1 MGLGTSAI
9 EAGKAYVRLYTDSS
23 EYVKGL
29 RSAEAKLNAFANNI
43 GSLGARMTAFASMA
57 ALPIALSAKTF
68 ANFQDQMLAV
78 KAAANATGDE
88 FQRLY
93 DQAKKLGATT
103 SFTAAE
109 VGAGQL
115 GLAKAGFGP
124 AEIEAAIPAVL
135 NLARATGTELATAT
149 EIATGSL
156 RAFNLEAKEMPRV
169 VDVLTAAANASDA
182 GIEDIGEAMK
192 IAAPV
197 AKEYGLTLEQTAKS
211 LGVLA
216 NLQIKGTM
224 AGTSLRQIMLQLADP
239 KVQERL
245 RGMGIEVLDASK
257 NLRPLGDVM
266 VEIGKKMAGMGTGER
281 LALGKELFDQRAI
294 SAGLVL
300 STQKFDELSDA
311 IDNAAGIASRTAKTM
326 DSGLGGM
333 FRILMSAVE
342 GVQIALGEG
351 LTETLTKWGTTA
363 TDVAG
368 SVQKWIQNNRSLV
381 NILTTMIAAVGT
393 AGIALIAFG
402 AAAKGAAIAVGATTL
417 AIGVL
422 NKSLTLL
429 AAHPVVATVLLAV
442 AAYEALG
449 TWIDASA
456 ASAINASYALDK
468 LAGAQV
474 AADAS
479 STELR
484 VALQE
489 RMDTMQRLAD
499 AIKAVADSWMTA
511 SKKESMIAD
520 LSAELQT
527 AKDEANA
534 LLDRLKQIKTTKESN
549 TDDTVEVMND
559 ELRYKRPPKE
569 TDVEEMITAEQE
581 KRLQTLQD
589 QIKEQGIRN
598 WRAGYFGD
606 DPKFADKEEQEMLIE
621 LERKKELR
629 DANGNP
635 AITDMINKLYDAKLR
650 FVEYESE
657 ARQFEPEPFG
667 TTSAEEAWR
676 MGLGTKTDTAAEKT
690 AKATEKTA
698 KATEETVKEIK
709 NVGRAISASGK
720 MTG

>member
-1 MGLGTSAI
+1 MGIGTSAI
-9 EAGKAYVRLYTDSS
+9 EAGRAYVRLYTDSS

-29 RSAEAKLNAFANNI
+29 RGAEAKLKAFANNI

-78 KAAANATGDE
+78 KAAAGATADE

-266 VEIGKKMAGMGTGER
+266 VEIGKKMAGLGTGER

-300 STQKFDELSDA
+300 STHKFDALSDA
-311 IDNAAGIASRTAKTM
+311 IDKAAGIADRTAKIM
-326 DSGLGGM
+326 DSGLGGA
-333 FRILMSAVE
+333 FRIMMSAIE
-342 GVQIALGEG
+342 GVQIAIGES
-351 LTETLTKWGTTA
+351 LTQLLTRWGTTV
-363 TDVAG
+363 TDAADAVR
-368 SVQKWIQNNRSLV
+368 KWIDEHKQLV
-381 NILTTMIAAVGT
+381 VGITVLITAVG
-393 AGIALIAFG
+393 AFG
-402 AAAKGAAIAVGATTL
+402 AALAALGIAASGIAGLAGLAAMLTSAWPVILGVGA
-417 AIGVL
+417 
-422 NKSLTLL
+422 
-429 AAHPVVATVLLAV
+429 AV
-442 AAYEALG
+442 AAAAAACVLWGRDIKATLMPAFDAIAKAWKDVQPVLSDLGDAFRRLLADAQPLLDKFGEAVVADVWLFVASIEAAADAVGVLAGAYQRLKQLG
-449 TWIDASA
+449 FGAAAMPGPSSIAQLNTDAASKLPTLGGRPGQPLANMPRLGGSGGASVVSVTPTALSGSGFLTDKIAAEAEANLQRIQQEQAAGLVGFGDVDVMTEMRDAASA
-456 ASAINASYALDK
+456 A
-468 LAGAQV
+468 
-474 AADAS
+474 ADAFQSKSFS
-479 STELR
+479 SF
-484 VALQE
+484 
-489 RMDTMQRLAD
+489 
-499 AIKAVADSWMTA
+499 
-511 SKKESMIAD
+511 
-520 LSAELQT
+520 SAEQAFRT
-527 AKDEANA
+527 
-534 LLDRLKQIKTTKESN
+534 
-549 TDDTVEVMND
+549 
-559 ELRYKRPPKE
+559 
-569 TDVEEMITAEQE
+569 
-581 KRLQTLQD
+581 
-589 QIKEQGIRN
+589 
-598 WRAGYFGD
+598 
-606 DPKFADKEEQEMLIE
+606 
-621 LERKKELR
+621 
-629 DANGNP
+629 
-635 AITDMINKLYDAKLR
+635 
-650 FVEYESE
+650 
-657 ARQFEPEPFG
+657 
-667 TTSAEEAWR
+667 
-676 MGLGTKTDTAAEKT
+676 GLGTKTDTAAEKT
-690 AKATEKTA
+690 AKATEETA
-698 KATEETVKEIK
+698 TGVGFLVKGVE
-709 NVGRAISASGK
+709 NVRQAILSGGK